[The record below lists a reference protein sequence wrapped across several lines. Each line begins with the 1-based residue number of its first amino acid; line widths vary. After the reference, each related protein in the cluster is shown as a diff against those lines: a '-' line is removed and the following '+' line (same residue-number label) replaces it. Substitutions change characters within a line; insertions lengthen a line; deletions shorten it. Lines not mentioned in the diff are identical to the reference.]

1 MKIIEKENIPSLN
14 FISYTDI
21 NESRKL
27 VIERKLKRAEKL
39 GNAHKVKTKILF
51 KTKEG
56 LFKVETTV
64 WAKTKNYIVLKGGV
78 SIPINCI
85 DSVNFY

>member
-14 FISYTDI
+14 FIGYSDI

-39 GNAHKVKTKILF
+39 GNAHKVKTKILKKKQASEMVF
-51 KTKEG
+51 I
-56 LFKVETTV
+56 LRLMQWLL
-64 WAKTKNYIVLKGGV
+64 WAISLDKRSK
-78 SIPINCI
+78 
-85 DSVNFY
+85 